1 MEQELLPTC
10 DREVFQRV
18 WNRVMPQDREGCPI
32 VLESAEEALPAVMVK
47 PAEETEAPCLCLG
60 EASAAWGDQL
70 RAFIDQEL
78 AGQRRC
84 QLLTRRV
91 QGSGSRSLAALAADK
106 RRRAKRLSTAYF
118 LISGVR
124 YWPAV
129 PGDGMPLQP
138 VPVQLREEFRD
149 CQRGAAAYRAAGAGT
164 ADSCLEELFQECA
177 QECESHAW
185 TIRGVLEGL

>member
-1 MEQELLPTC
+1 MEQELLPVC

-18 WNRVMPQDREGCPI
+18 WDRVMPGERGECPI
-32 VLESAEEALPAVMVK
+32 VLPPAEEALPAVVTES
-47 PAEETEAPCLCLG
+47 PEEAPCLCLG
-60 EASAAWGDQL
+60 DASAAWGDHL
-70 RAFIDQEL
+70 RGFIDQEL

-84 QLLTRRV
+84 QQLARRV
-91 QGSGSRSLAALAADK
+91 QGNGGRSLAALAADK

-124 YWPAV
+124 YWPAA
-129 PGDGMPLQP
+129 PGEALLQP
-138 VPVQLREEFRD
+138 VLAQLREEFRD

-164 ADSCLEELFQECA
+164 ADPCLEELFQECA